1 MMTDPDAMLAE
12 IRTFVAR
19 WEGSAREQRP
29 IEEYDRAIE
38 MMIDLDKWI
47 TRGGRPPAAWA
58 VQQVRPL
65 RPLS

>member
-1 MMTDPDAMLAE
+1 MDPDAILAE
-12 IRTFVAR
+12 IRTFVAK

-29 IEEYDRAIE
+29 IAEYDRAIE
-38 MMIDLDKWI
+38 KIRDLDALL
-47 TRGGRPPAAWA
+47 TRGGRLPVAWA